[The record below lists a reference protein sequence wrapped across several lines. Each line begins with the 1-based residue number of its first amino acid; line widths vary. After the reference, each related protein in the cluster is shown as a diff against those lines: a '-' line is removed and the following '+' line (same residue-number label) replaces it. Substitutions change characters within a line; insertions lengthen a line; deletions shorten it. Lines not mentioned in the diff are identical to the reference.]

1 MFIINF
7 IKDFEDFTGLK
18 LQDCYDGKYRECSG
32 VSYKKILNKVKE
44 YNNKQNLKYVHTY
57 NDNMEDATFLI
68 FYTRT

>member
-1 MFIINF
+1 MNF

-44 YNNKQNLKYVHTY
+44 YNLHQNKLKVSVFEDYTK
-57 NDNMEDATFLI
+57 DATYII
-68 FYTRT
+68 FNR